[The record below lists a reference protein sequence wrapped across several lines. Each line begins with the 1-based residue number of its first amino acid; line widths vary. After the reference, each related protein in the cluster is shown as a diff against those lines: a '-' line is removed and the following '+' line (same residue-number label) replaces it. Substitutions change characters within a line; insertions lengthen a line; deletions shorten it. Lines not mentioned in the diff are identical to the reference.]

1 MNGVLKP
8 LIVGDW
14 NAYND
19 KEGVLMSEN
28 SIKLVQADGQPIFG
42 EIAQPVAEVNY
53 LECDFRTPMDKPVKG
68 IRKKMS
74 FNQFQ
79 FIGVMNDDI
88 IAGIAIVDL
97 KLISNVFVYVYD
109 FKTGELFEKSILQ
122 PLSVA
127 TSIEAKPDAGSSY
140 FKQFGDRLDII
151 CKGEG
156 GERKIQVSLGHN
168 VSIDISIFQPSQFK
182 PLRVCSKAGYNGWVY
197 TQKAAGLT
205 AEGSISCGN
214 AKYILTQQETSAS
227 LDWSCGF
234 MRRET
239 AWNWACFS
247 GKLADGRRVGLNLA
261 AGVNETGVT
270 ENCLWVD
277 GSMTKLNMAV
287 FEFDRYQP
295 EKQWLVKTTDGLL
308 ELVFQPVGKRE
319 EKINAWVIAS
329 NFKQVFGHF
338 TGWMI
343 DSAGE
348 KTELNN
354 IPGFM
359 EDHYAKW

>member
-1 MNGVLKP
+1 VKMDNR
-8 LIVGDW
+8 
-14 NAYND
+14 
-19 KEGVLMSEN
+19 
-28 SIKLVQADGQPIFG
+28 IKLIQDSTNPIFG
-42 EIAQPVAEVNY
+42 EITQPVSEVNY
-53 LECDFRTPMDKPVKG
+53 LDCDFRTPMDKPVEG
-68 IRKKMS
+68 VRKRMS

-79 FIGVMNDDI
+79 FIGIMNEEI

-109 FKTGELFEKSILQ
+109 LKTGVLFEKSILQ
-122 PLSVA
+122 PFAIA
-127 TSIEAKPDAGSSY
+127 TTIEAKPDTGKSS
-140 FKQFGDRLDII
+140 FRQFGDRVDITTNE
-151 CKGEG
+151 EG
-156 GERKIQVSLGHN
+156 SERYLQVSLGRN
-168 VSIDISIFQPSQFK
+168 VSLDVTVFQPADFN

-197 TQKAAGLT
+197 TQKVAGL
-205 AEGSISCGN
+205 A
-214 AKYILTQQETSAS
+214 AKGTIRCNDKQYLLTPENTSAS
-227 LDWSCGF
+227 SDWSCGF

-239 AWNWACFS
+239 AWNWASFS
-247 GKLADGRRVGLNLA
+247 GKLPDGRRVGLNLA

-277 GSMTKLNMAV
+277 GALTKLNMAV

-295 EKQWLVKTTDGLL
+295 EKPWKVRTTDGLL
-308 ELVFQPVGKRE
+308 ELTFQPAGKRE

-329 NFKQVFGHF
+329 NFKQMFGHF
-338 TGWMI
+338 SGWMI

-348 KTELNN
+348 KILLDH